1 MKINRKYERVVL
13 FGGIMV
19 GEVFVDDADVPYM
32 KIRSY
37 MDFNAVRLSDGT
49 LFRFEDDDLVDLY
62 SDAVLMLEGER
73 QND

>member
-1 MKINRKYERVVL
+1 MKINRKHERVVL

-19 GEVFVDDADVPYM
+19 GEVFVDEADVPHM

-49 LFRFEDDDLVDLY
+49 LFRFEEDDLVDLY
-62 SDAVLMLEGER
+62 PDAVLMLEGER
-73 QND
+73 